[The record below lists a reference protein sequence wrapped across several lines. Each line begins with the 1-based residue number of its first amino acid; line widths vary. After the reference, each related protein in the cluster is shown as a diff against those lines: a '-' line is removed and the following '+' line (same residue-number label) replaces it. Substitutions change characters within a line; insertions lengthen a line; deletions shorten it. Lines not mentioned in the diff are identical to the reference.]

1 MPIPTIMTEL
11 PETISVPVPAAGKTY
26 EFNLTD
32 VSADQLLAALIH
44 GLKQRIGDAAAGQTD
59 KVSACDAAAE
69 KVWSIGGGTRGPKA
83 DPVMVEARAMIV
95 TAFRA
100 KGKPTK
106 VIPSK
111 MAEFADWFVET
122 FSPGQ
127 QATVLDKARANVAA
141 RTIDIA
147 L

>member
-11 PETISVPVPAAGKTY
+11 PETISVLVPAAGKTY

-44 GLKQRIGDAAAGQTD
+44 GLKQRIGDAAAGETD

-95 TAFRA
+95 TAFRG

-106 VIPSK
+106 VIPAK
-111 MAEFADWFVET
+111 MAEFADWFADT
-122 FSPGQ
+122 FDIVQ
-127 QATVLDKARANVAA
+127 RDKILEKARANVAA
-141 RTIDIA
+141 RDIDIA